1 MADYES
7 IPRPHLRILVSVFT
21 DFLIFFSKTVTGA
34 LRPPSYE
41 YEGSTPGVAPN

>member
-7 IPRPHLRILVSVFT
+7 IPRTRLRILVSVFAV
-21 DFLIFFSKTVTGA
+21 FSIFFSKAVTGA

-41 YEGSTPGVAPN
+41 YEGSTLGVALN